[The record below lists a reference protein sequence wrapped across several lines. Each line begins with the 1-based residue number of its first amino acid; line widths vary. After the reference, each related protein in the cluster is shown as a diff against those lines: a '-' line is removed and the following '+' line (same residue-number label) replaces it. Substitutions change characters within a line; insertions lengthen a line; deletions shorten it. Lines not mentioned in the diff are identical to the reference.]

1 MEGLRNAVEIKS
13 VSSSRDDRESVVQM
27 IETVAKVSWYLRK
40 YFSLWNYV
48 IGYVTVCVFE
58 MLFMRTYTERYI
70 VCRLSKS

>member
-27 IETVAKVSWYLRK
+27 IETVAKVSWYLRT
-40 YFSLWNYV
+40 YFSLWNDV

-58 MLFMRTYTERYI
+58 MLFGHILNGILFTD
-70 VCRLSKS
+70 